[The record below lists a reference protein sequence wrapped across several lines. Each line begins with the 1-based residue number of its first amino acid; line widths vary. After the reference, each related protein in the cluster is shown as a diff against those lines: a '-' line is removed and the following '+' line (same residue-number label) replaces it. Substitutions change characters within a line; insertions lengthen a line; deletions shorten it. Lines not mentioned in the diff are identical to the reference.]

1 MSDDYRSSDAFSSGG
16 FPLNDKAVIQ
26 KYRNAIK
33 GILSQLGSSIMN
45 GKFNLAGVSFPISCM
60 YPCSIL

>member
-1 MSDDYRSSDAFSSGG
+1 MQDDYISPDAYSSGG
-16 FPLNDKAVIQ
+16 FPLSDQAVIQ

>member
-1 MSDDYRSSDAFSSGG
+1 MSDDYRSPEAHSSGG
-16 FPLNDKAVIQ
+16 FPLSDQNVIK

-33 GILSQLGSSIMN
+33 GVLSQLGSSIMN
-45 GKFNLAGVSFPISCM
+45 GKFNLASVSFPIACM